1 MSGRGLVAVWRGAR
15 LCRACVALCEL
26 CWRAF
31 VKRVVVDAYVEFE
44 PDL

>member
-1 MSGRGLVAVWRGAR
+1 MISHEWQGAGG
-15 LCRACVALCEL
+15 CVALCEL
-26 CWRAF
+26 CWREF